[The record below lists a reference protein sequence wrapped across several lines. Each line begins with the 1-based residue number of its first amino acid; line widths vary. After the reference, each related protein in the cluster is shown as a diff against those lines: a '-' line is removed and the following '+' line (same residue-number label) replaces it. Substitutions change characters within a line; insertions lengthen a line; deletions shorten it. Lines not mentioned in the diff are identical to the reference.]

1 CGVMCMTQHINRY
14 NGEVIGLGDNL
25 EEVGYNLFK
34 SLREMDK
41 KGVDIIYSEAF
52 EDRGVGQAIMN
63 RLLKSAGYKIIQ
75 A

>member
-1 CGVMCMTQHINRY
+1 MTTHKNKY
-14 NGEVIGLGDNL
+14 NGETIGLGDNL
-25 EEVGYNLFK
+25 EAVGYNLFK
-34 SLREMDK
+34 ALREMDK

-63 RLLKSAGYKIIQ
+63 RLLKSAGYKIIK